1 LSRKSMVM
9 VPPLWAWQAVRVAA
23 AMGEVMMAMTITMM
37 TTVAAAMDTVEA
49 VAMGKS
55 TQRMGIVIVMV
66 PLLRAWQVARVA
78 AAMRAVIWG
87 MGLVAGMD
95 MVATVPM
102 RKSTKH
108 MGIVNALV
116 PLLRAWR
123 VGMVKAMGR
132 RVSVA
137 TPMVVP
143 ALVARKKVDDASFQ
157 NGMTL
162 R

>member
-1 LSRKSMVM
+1 LSRKSMVMAVAMGKITQNMGTVIAM

-23 AMGEVMMAMTITMM
+23 AMG
-37 TTVAAAMDTVEA
+37 
-49 VAMGKS
+49 
-55 TQRMGIVIVMV
+55 
-66 PLLRAWQVARVA
+66 
-78 AAMRAVIWG
+78 
-87 MGLVAGMD
+87 
-95 MVATVPM
+95 
-102 RKSTKH
+102 
-108 MGIVNALV
+108 LV
-116 PLLRAWR
+116 PLLRTWR